1 MKGNMVLVAAALG
14 GLSLRGSI
22 NEEGGARVWE
32 GGRRSEE
39 ASAPQACRTDT
50 TAVWYRKQ
58 RAWLSETQ
66 HNWTNDSLR
75 TALLRATGTDAG
87 TLEPQFGV
95 HIAGKDA
102 PVASTPE
109 LTALVAQMR
118 RAARGAPGP
127 TKSVVGPAGVR
138 AFYMMALADSTFTNS
153 AMHRMMEA
161 GPEESF
167 AADIATLEDMTRLL
181 AGRKQIYGTQF
192 RVDERGNVVLAPME
206 DSAHADMRRENAGL
220 PPFAL
225 ALCLAHARR

>member
-1 MKGNMVLVAAALG
+1 MNRTLALMGAALALLG
-14 GLSLRGSI
+14 PRGTTNEKRAAGDWERGTS
-22 NEEGGARVWE
+22 NEEL
-32 GGRRSEE
+32 
-39 ASAPQACRTDT
+39 SAPQACRTDT

-58 RAWLSETQ
+58 REWLDETK

-87 TLEPQFGV
+87 KIEPQFGV
-95 HIAGKDA
+95 HVAGKDA
-102 PVASTPE
+102 PVTATPE
-109 LTALVAQMR
+109 LKALIAQMR
-118 RAARGAPGP
+118 SAPRGSPGA
-127 TKSVVGPAGVR
+127 TRSVVGAAGTR
-138 AFYMMALADSTFTNS
+138 AYYMMALADSTFTNS

-161 GPEESF
+161 GPEESL
-167 AADIATLEDMTRLL
+167 AADVAALEDVSRLG

-225 ALCLAHARR
+225 GLCLAHARR